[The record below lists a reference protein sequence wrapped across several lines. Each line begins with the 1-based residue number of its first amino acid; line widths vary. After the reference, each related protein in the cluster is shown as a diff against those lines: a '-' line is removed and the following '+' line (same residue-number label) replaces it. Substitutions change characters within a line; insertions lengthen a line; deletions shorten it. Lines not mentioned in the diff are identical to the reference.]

1 MQERPGV
8 GGAVRRGS
16 EDEQVRPQ
24 KRRKAPPGRRAV
36 DQGPAG
42 RSLARWGKTA
52 SSGQLSTCPRSPGG
66 MQRPL
71 PSA

>member
-24 KRRKAPPGRRAV
+24 KRRNALQVGEQWIDLSSFLVVPFQTPLQDHYSAIF
-36 DQGPAG
+36 
-42 RSLARWGKTA
+42 SL
-52 SSGQLSTCPRSPGG
+52 
-66 MQRPL
+66 M
-71 PSA
+71 